1 MITLIVGP
9 MEISYVKGSE
19 EKMILA
25 LIRKLSPYFDFARG
39 LHQLLV
45 VYKHIASFYI
55 TKNNEK
61 DDLSI
66 HSLMRRW

>member
-1 MITLIVGP
+1 
-9 MEISYVKGSE
+9 
-19 EKMILA
+19 MILA